1 MSMFYVQVAVMEA
14 GPLGELVTDTGDS
27 LVTSPVA
34 EVGQAIAKELAP
46 VSKTF
51 QSAAAS
57 AKVRHLHF
65 VLSVVMCHCT
75 VEKNVLIKLSQC
87 QLEAGKV
94 FKIYNANA
102 IV

>member
-1 MSMFYVQVAVMEA
+1 MEA
-14 GPLGELVTDTGDS
+14 GPLGELMTEAGDS

-57 AKVRHLHF
+57 AKVRHLH
-65 VLSVVMCHCT
+65 L
-75 VEKNVLIKLSQC
+75 K
-87 QLEAGKV
+87 
-94 FKIYNANA
+94 
-102 IV
+102 

>member
-1 MSMFYVQVAVMEA
+1 MFYVQVAVMEA

-57 AKVRHLHF
+57 AKVRHLH
-65 VLSVVMCHCT
+65 
-75 VEKNVLIKLSQC
+75 
-87 QLEAGKV
+87 
-94 FKIYNANA
+94 
-102 IV
+102 